1 MKGTDPATGQPLHAE
16 PHGDPTSGAA
26 HAPHAS
32 DTEQYDLDLNVKS
45 IVWTGA
51 ILALGTV
58 AVCTLMWGMYRGF
71 ARLERRHDPPPP
83 PLAEERRP
91 QPLPP
96 APRLQSS
103 PDADMA
109 AFRAEE
115 DRALESPAWIDR
127 QAGTVRLPIDL
138 AMDVLVRR
146 GLPATGSTDQSQ
158 RPGQATPGAQGQAAP
173 TGPEPPRSQP

>member
-1 MKGTDPATGQPLHAE
+1 MKGTDPTTGRPLHAE
-16 PHGDPTSGAA
+16 PRPGAA
-26 HAPHAS
+26 YAS
-32 DTEQYDLDLNVKS
+32 DAEQYDRDLNVRS
-45 IVWTGA
+45 ILWTGA
-51 ILALGTV
+51 LLAAGTV
-58 AVCTLMWGMYRGF
+58 AVCILMWWMYRGL
-71 ARLERRHDPPPP
+71 ARLERRHDPAPP

-96 APRLQSS
+96 EPRLQSS
-103 PDADMA
+103 PDQDMA
-109 AFRAEE
+109 AFRAGE
-115 DRALESPAWIDR
+115 DRTLGAPAWIDR

-173 TGPEPPRSQP
+173 TGVEPPRSRP

>member
-1 MKGTDPATGQPLHAE
+1 MKGTDPLPHSE
-16 PHGDPTSGAA
+16 PRPGAA
-26 HAPHAS
+26 HAS
-32 DTEQYDLDLNVKS
+32 DSEPYDRDLNVKS
-45 IVWTGA
+45 ILWTGA
-51 ILALGTV
+51 ILAVGTIV
-58 AVCTLMWGMYRGF
+58 VCILMWGMYRGL
-71 ARLERRHDPPPP
+71 ARLERRADPAPP
-83 PLAEERRP
+83 PLAEERQP

-115 DRALESPAWIDR
+115 DRALETPAWIDR

-146 GLPATGSTDQSQ
+146 GLPATGSDV
-158 RPGQATPGAQGQAAP
+158 PGQTVPNAQGAQSPAAPAP
-173 TGPEPPRSQP
+173 TGPEPPRSRE